1 MRAQFVMSEI
11 GTGLRRNLTMTIA
24 VVVSVALSLALA
36 GAALLLR
43 DQVNSMKGYWYDKVE
58 VSIYFCNKSD
68 VSYNVATCHGAKSTT
83 QQVNAVKS
91 ELLKS
96 PLVEKVYYES
106 QEQAYVHFKQQFP
119 NSPLSS
125 DLTPD
130 QLQQSLRVKLKDPA
144 QYGTV
149 TQLVSGQSGVANVQ
163 DQRVILQPL
172 FNLLNGL
179 QLAAL
184 VVMLIMFAV
193 ALLLIVNTVRVSA
206 FSRRRE
212 TGIMR
217 LVGASNFYVQ
227 VPFIAEAAFAAVLGA
242 VLASALLA
250 VAKYFLIDN
259 FLSKQIQL
267 FQFIGWGPFFQVVP
281 LLLVIGVAMSGVAA
295 ALTLR
300 KYLRV

>member
-11 GTGLRRNLTMTIA
+11 GVGLRRNLTMTIA

-36 GAALLLR
+36 GASLLLR

-58 VSIYFCNKSD
+58 VSVYFCSKSD
-68 VSYNVATCHGAKSTT
+68 VSSHVAACGGSVAT
-83 QQVNAVKS
+83 QQDVDAVKA
-91 ELLKS
+91 ELQKS
-96 PLVEKVYYES
+96 SLVQAIYYES
-106 QEQAYVHFKQQFP
+106 AAEAYTHYKQEFP
-119 NSPLSS
+119 NSPLSA

-130 QLQQSLRVKLKDPA
+130 LMQQSLRVKLYNP
-144 QYGTV
+144 QEYNVITEMV
-149 TQLVSGQSGVANVQ
+149 TGQAGVANVE

-172 FNLLNGL
+172 FNLLNGA
-179 QLAAL
+179 QIAAL
-184 VVMLIMFAV
+184 VVMVIMLGV

-217 LVGASNFYVQ
+217 LVGASNLYVQ
-227 VPFIAEAAFAAVLGA
+227 APFVAEAAFAATLGA
-242 VLASALLA
+242 VLASAMLA

-259 FLSKQIQL
+259 WLSHQIQL

-281 LLLVIGVAMSGVAA
+281 LLWVIGLAMSSVAA
-295 ALTLR
+295 FLTLR
-300 KYLRV
+300 KYLKV